1 MIKFPYNSGL
11 IIVLRSEGGRPTMWL
26 SLYPGPSVTRTR
38 EASDDLAWSS
48 RIPSWGRREGS
59 TLSSALA
66 YEL

>member
-38 EASDDLAWSS
+38 EASVWCHCPILL
-48 RIPSWGRREGS
+48 GRHASPCGGDVKGLRCPPH
-59 TLSSALA
+59 
-66 YEL
+66 